1 MELQHVVA
9 AQISNHRNRLNL
21 SQAELATRAA
31 ISQALLER
39 LEEGRADASLADIGG
54 LAKALGVE
62 PKELLA
68 PPPGPQSVYPYERFR
83 FADDALARRCGL
95 AEELVGAATGTMDLV
110 AIIQLSKI
118 LTEHVQM
125 RTGSQ
130 GRGERAGAAG
140 QGRGLL

>member
-62 PKELLA
+62 PSPDHQR
-68 PPPGPQSVYPYERFR
+68 PP
-83 FADDALARRCGL
+83 ARRAQPVTAWL
-95 AEELVGAATGTMDLV
+95 RVWT
-110 AIIQLSKI
+110 Q
-118 LTEHVQM
+118 
-125 RTGSQ
+125 
-130 GRGERAGAAG
+130 
-140 QGRGLL
+140 